1 MKPIGRLISMLAG
14 CAMLLTLTAC
24 QCTYTVAP
32 ASAPAVASGVTIP
45 VNVTASASTC
55 AWQYHGNDPWLTVGP
70 DPDNTG
76 QTGQGNGRV
85 LVTVAPNQGTAAR
98 TGTATI
104 AGQTVTINQAAS
116 STSGCSF
123 QIAPSSQTFNGGAA
137 GTGTFTITASAANC
151 GWRAA
156 RSSNLEDTVN
166 LTTGGSGGT
175 AEERFGTGTATIG
188 YLVKAVSATSPW
200 PAGGGDI
207 VVRDAAN
214 QETGRHHVNLVQ

>member
-1 MKPIGRLISMLAG
+1 MKPLGRVISVLATS
-14 CAMLLTLTAC
+14 AVLVTLAAC

-32 ASAPAVASGVTIP
+32 ASAPAVAAGVTIP
-45 VNVTASASTC
+45 VTVTTSSSTC
-55 AWQYHGNDPWLTVGP
+55 GWQYQSNEPWLTVGP

-85 LVTVAPNQGTAAR
+85 LITVAPNSGAAAR

-104 AGQTVTINQAAS
+104 AGHTVTINQAAS
-116 STSGCSF
+116 TTTGCTF
-123 QIAPSSQTFNGGAA
+123 QIAPPSQTFTGGTA
-137 GTGTFTITASAANC
+137 GTGTFTITASAPTC

-156 RSSNLEDTVN
+156 RTSNLEDTVN

-188 YLVKAVSATSPW
+188 YQVKAESGTSPW
-200 PAGGGDI
+200 PLGGGDI
-207 VVRDAAN
+207 VVRDSAN
-214 QETGRHHVNLVQ
+214 QETGRHHVNLVH

>member
-1 MKPIGRLISMLAG
+1 MKRIRQFTGMLAS
-14 CAMLLTLTAC
+14 CAALMTLAAC

-32 ASAPAVASGVTIP
+32 TSAPAVAAGVTIP
-45 VNVTASASTC
+45 VNVTASKSTC
-55 AWQYHGNDPWLTVGP
+55 AWQYQSHDSWITVGP

-85 LVTVAPNQGTAAR
+85 LVTVAANPNATSR

-104 AGQTVTINQAAS
+104 AGQTVTINQAGG
-116 STSGCSF
+116 STTNCTF
-123 QIAPSSQTFNGGAA
+123 QIAPPSQTFNGGAA
-137 GTGTFTITASAANC
+137 GTGSFTITASAANC

-166 LTTGGSGGT
+166 LVSGGSGGT

-188 YLVKAVSATSPW
+188 YQVKAESGTSPW

-207 VVRDAAN
+207 VVRDSAG
-214 QETGRHHVNLVQ
+214 QEVGRHHVNLVH

>member
-1 MKPIGRLISMLAG
+1 MNRISRLISVLANCAALMMLI
-14 CAMLLTLTAC
+14 AC
-24 QCTYTVAP
+24 QCTYTVSP

-45 VNVTASASTC
+45 VNVTASSSTC
-55 AWQYHGNDPWLTVGP
+55 AWQYQGNDPWITVGP

-76 QTGQGNGRV
+76 QTGKGNGRV
-85 LVTVAPNQGTAAR
+85 LVTVAANQGASAR

-104 AGQTVTINQAAS
+104 AGHTVTINQAAS
-116 STSGCSF
+116 SASGCTL
-123 QIAPSSQTFNGGAA
+123 QVTPASQTFNGGTA
-137 GTGTFTITASAANC
+137 GTGTFTITASTVNC

-166 LTTGGSGGT
+166 LTSGGSGGT

-188 YLVKAVSATSPW
+188 YQVKAKSATSPW

-207 VVRDAAN
+207 VVRDSAN
-214 QETGRHHVNLVQ
+214 QEAGRHHVDLQ

>member
-1 MKPIGRLISMLAG
+1 MKPICRLISVLAACAPLMMLA
-14 CAMLLTLTAC
+14 AC

-32 ASAPAVASGVTIP
+32 TSAPAVASGVTIP
-45 VNVTASASTC
+45 VNVTASTSTC
-55 AWQYHGNDPWLTVGP
+55 AWQYQSNAPWITVGP

-85 LVTVAPNQGTAAR
+85 LVTVAANQGASAR

-104 AGQTVTINQAAS
+104 AGKTVTINQAGS
-116 STSGCSF
+116 STSACTF
-123 QIAPSSQTFNGGAA
+123 QVAPPSQTFNGGTA

-156 RSSNLEDTVN
+156 RSSSLEDTVN
-166 LTTGGSGGT
+166 LTSGGSGGA

-188 YLVKAVSATSPW
+188 YQVKAESATSPW
-200 PAGGGDI
+200 PGGGGDI
-207 VVRDAAN
+207 VVRDSAN
-214 QETGRHHVNLVQ
+214 QEAGRHHVNLVH

>member
-1 MKPIGRLISMLAG
+1 MKSICRLITVLAG
-14 CAMLLTLTAC
+14 CAVLMTLTGC
-24 QCTYTVAP
+24 QCSYAVAP
-32 ASAPAVASGVTIP
+32 ASAPAVAAGVTIP
-45 VNVTASASTC
+45 VNVTASKSTC
-55 AWQYHGNDPWLTVGP
+55 AWQYQSNDTWLTVGP

-85 LVTVAPNQGTAAR
+85 LITVAPNQAASAR
-98 TGTATI
+98 TGTATV
-104 AGQTVTINQAAS
+104 AGKTVTINQAGS

-123 QIAPSSQTFNGGAA
+123 QIAPASQSFNGGTA

-166 LTTGGSGGT
+166 LTSGGSGGT

-188 YLVKAVSATSPW
+188 YQVKAESATSPW

-207 VVRDAAN
+207 VVRDSAN
-214 QETGRHHVNLVQ
+214 QEAGRHHVTLVH

>member
-1 MKPIGRLISMLAG
+1 MNRIRQLTGMLAG
-14 CAMLLTLTAC
+14 CAALMTLAAC

-32 ASAPAVASGVTIP
+32 TSAPAVASGVTIP
-45 VNVTASASTC
+45 VNVTASNSTC
-55 AWQYHGNDPWLTVGP
+55 AWQYQGNDPWITVGP

-85 LVTVAPNQGTAAR
+85 LVTVAANQGATSR

-104 AGQTVTINQAAS
+104 AGQTVTINQAAA
-116 STSGCSF
+116 STSGCTF

-166 LTTGGSGGT
+166 LTSGGSGGA

-188 YLVKAVSATSPW
+188 YQVKAQSATSPW

-207 VVRDAAN
+207 VVRDAGG
-214 QETGRHHVNLVQ
+214 QEAGRHHVNLVH

>member
-1 MKPIGRLISMLAG
+1 MKPICRLMSVLVG
-14 CAMLLTLTAC
+14 GVTLMMVTAC
-24 QCTYTVAP
+24 QCKFTVAP
-32 ASAPAVASGVTIP
+32 ASAPATASGVTIP
-45 VNVTASASTC
+45 VNVTASKSTC
-55 AWQYHGNDPWLTVGP
+55 AWQYQSNDPWISVGP

-85 LVTVAPNQGTAAR
+85 LVTVAANQGASPR

-104 AGQTVTINQAAS
+104 AGQTVTINQAGS
-116 STSGCSF
+116 STSGCTF

-137 GTGTFTITASAANC
+137 GTGTLTITASAATC

-166 LTTGGSGGT
+166 LVSGGSGGT
-175 AEERFGTGTATIG
+175 AEERFGTGTATIQ
-188 YLVKAVSATSPW
+188 YQVKAESATSPW

-207 VVRDAAN
+207 VVRDSAN
-214 QETGRHHVNLVQ
+214 QEAGKHHVNLVH

>member
-1 MKPIGRLISMLAG
+1 MNPISRLISVLANCAALMMLV
-14 CAMLLTLTAC
+14 AC

-45 VNVTASASTC
+45 VNVTASSSTC
-55 AWQYHGNDPWLTVGP
+55 TWQSQSNDPWLTVGP

-76 QTGQGNGRV
+76 QTGKGNGRV
-85 LVTVAPNQGTAAR
+85 LVTVAANTGATAR

-104 AGQTVTINQAAS
+104 AGHTVTINQAAS
-116 STSGCSF
+116 SASGCTL

-137 GTGTFTITASAANC
+137 GTGTFTITASTASC

-166 LTTGGSGGT
+166 LTSGGSGGT
-175 AEERFGTGTATIG
+175 PEERFGTGTATIG
-188 YLVKAVSATSPW
+188 YQVKAKSATSPW

-207 VVRDAAN
+207 VVRDSAN
-214 QETGRHHVNLVQ
+214 QEAGRHHVDLQ